1 MLAALAVRSMAAEVA
16 KRRSEAE
23 RLFACRPA
31 RIQFG
36 AGRRRMW
43 RFAARCRRLRF
54 VAFSWVGSDRS
65 KRFRPN
71 NVGSCHLP
79 MDPDTNPP
87 RCFPL
92 FAPDRNLA
100 AYRSRLFYSN
110 LKKPDPTSVRRIKIL
125 KPNRDGSIG
134 FANASNGKHRGQTCV
149 LPERCNPTFYL

>member
-1 MLAALAVRSMAAEVA
+1 MLAAIAVRSMAAEVA

-43 RFAARCRRLRF
+43 RFAARCRHLRF

-79 MDPDTNPP
+79 MGPDTNLVQCCSSSSSVGASKSCD
-87 RCFPL
+87 RSFGFFRVAIAQL
-92 FAPDRNLA
+92 RFAL
-100 AYRSRLFYSN
+100 
-110 LKKPDPTSVRRIKIL
+110 
-125 KPNRDGSIG
+125 SI
-134 FANASNGKHRGQTCV
+134 Q
-149 LPERCNPTFYL
+149 L